1 MRSHTSISIAAVL
14 LVSARLSG
22 QSTGTPTTQQPVGT
36 LEGIALAEPK
46 VLDGLTP
53 SEGGDSALSD
63 LADIGIAP
71 DQPYVMG
78 FVDPLFD
85 ALRGPLDELDSS
97 TGLRIGVA
105 YTTVFQLASG
115 GINGFSGDLDIMTA
129 WTLVGRG
136 TKDTGTLVFTIEDR
150 FRQADQ
156 PTSAIRG
163 EIGSLQPPQ
172 NGFNDRGWVVRDVYW
187 LQRFFE
193 GQLRVLIGRA
203 DLTDFGGG
211 HRLQNLNNSF
221 SNRFFSANPTVAAP
235 GHGPAVGASFVPNDL
250 VYVSAGLSNAY
261 GTTTTSGFST
271 LDEADFFYSAEL
283 GLTPRIDGLGA
294 GRYQLY
300 LWRMD
305 ERSET
310 GLPRDQGVS
319 VILNQELGDRLL
331 AFGRWGY
338 SDAKLSNIRSSA
350 QAGIGYTGLFGG
362 AGGRGDSLT
371 GFAASWGE
379 PRAAGREEKVL
390 ELFHRFQVSRY
401 SQFTVG
407 GQIIIDPSNS
417 PSNSDAVG
425 ILTLRYRVAF

>member
-1 MRSHTSISIAAVL
+1 MRIHASTSIAALL
-14 LVSARLSG
+14 LVSTQLSA
-22 QSTGTPTTQQPVGT
+22 QSASETASPPAGT
-36 LEGIALAEPK
+36 LEAIALAEPPD
-46 VLDGLTP
+46 LDGLSP
-53 SEGGDSALSD
+53 SDGGESTLAE
-63 LADIGIAP
+63 LADIGIAA
-71 DQPYVMG
+71 DRPYVLG

-85 ALRGPLDELDSS
+85 ALRGPLDELDASA
-97 TGLRIGVA
+97 GLRIGVA

-115 GINGFSGDLDIMTA
+115 GFNGFSGDLDIMTA

-163 EIGSLQPPQ
+163 DIGSLQPPQ
-172 NGFNDRGWVVRDVYW
+172 NGFNARGWVVRDVYW

-203 DLTDFGGG
+203 DLTDFAGA
-211 HRLQNLNNSF
+211 HRLQNLNSSF
-221 SNRFFSANPTVAAP
+221 SNRFFAANPTVASP
-235 GHGPAVGASFVPNDL
+235 GHGPAMGVSFVPNDL

-271 LDEADFFYSAEL
+271 LDETDFFYSAEL

-300 LWRMD
+300 VWRMD

-310 GLPRDQGVS
+310 GLPRDQGIS

-338 SDAKLSNIRSSA
+338 SDAKLSNVRSSA
-350 QAGIGYTGLFGG
+350 QAGIGYTGLFDGS
-362 AGGRGDSLT
+362 GGRGDSLT

-407 GQIIIDPSNS
+407 GQVIIDPSNS